1 MTDLDLDLDEDLE
14 RPVVTR
20 RPAGPPPPL
29 FQPLSATVRYPPG
42 PVPDVEDDVPQPAAT
57 PRRWGALVRQLFAPR
72 TSVAARPVTDA
83 GPALRT
89 RAFVLRGRVMLPVG
103 PWPRSRVVAGL
114 LGVLLGATGLHA
126 VYLGHR
132 RRGLLML
139 ATAVVGG
146 VLTLG
151 LATLAMGVWGFTEGL
166 LVLCARR
173 GRFAHD
179 AWGRPLRG

>member
-1 MTDLDLDLDEDLE
+1 MTDLDLDLEEDLE

-29 FQPLSATVRYPPG
+29 FQPLSTTVRYPPG

-72 TSVAARPVTDA
+72 TSVAAGPVTDA
-83 GPALRT
+83 GPVARS
-89 RAFVLRGRVMLPVG
+89 RPAVLRGHVLPG
-103 PWPRSRVVAGL
+103 HPWPRSRVVAGL

-151 LATLAMGVWGFTEGL
+151 LATLVMGLWGFTEGL

-179 AWGRPLRG
+179 AWGRPLSG